1 MTPGP
6 KEQPQS
12 VPSPFNQTTEP
23 VRLLIADD
31 HHLFNE
37 GIKQMLASEC
47 GLLVVGQVFT
57 GIDVV
62 ETVQA
67 TSPHLLLLDVNF
79 PGADGFEIAAT
90 VKKNSPAVKL
100 VFLTMYSDALMVQK
114 AKELGANGYL
124 LKTATKQ
131 ELIACIQS
139 VMRGEESFFTPSVNG
154 KEPADS
160 YAAKYKLTAR
170 EVEIIRLVCRGL
182 SSQQIAD
189 AIFLSVYTVETH
201 RRNINL
207 KLGVKNPAELIRKA
221 QEIGL

>member
-12 VPSPFNQTTEP
+12 VPSPLNQTPEP
-23 VRLLIADD
+23 IRLLIADD

-37 GIKQMLASEC
+37 GIKQMLSTEPW
-47 GLLVVGQVFT
+47 LLVVGQVFA
-57 GIDVV
+57 GNEVV
-62 ETVQA
+62 ENVQA
-67 TSPHLLLLDVNF
+67 ASPHLLLLDVNF

-90 VKKNSPAVKL
+90 VKKNNPLLKL
-100 VFLTMYSDALMVQK
+100 IFLTMYSDALMVQK
-114 AKELGANGYL
+114 AKDMGANGYL
-124 LKTATKQ
+124 LKTSTKH
-131 ELIACIQS
+131 ELIACIQA
-139 VMRGEESFFTPSVNG
+139 VMRGETSFFTPSA
-154 KEPADS
+154 KEPVDS
-160 YAAKYKLTAR
+160 YAAKYKLTPR

-189 AIFLSVYTVETH
+189 TIFLSVYTVETH

>member
-1 MTPGP
+1 MTLGP

-12 VPSPFNQTTEP
+12 VSSPSLQTPEP

-37 GIKQMLASEC
+37 GIKQMLSTEPW
-47 GLLVVGQVFT
+47 LLVVGQVFA
-57 GIDVV
+57 GSDVMPA
-62 ETVQA
+62 VQA

-79 PGADGFEIAAT
+79 PGIDGFDIAAD
-90 VKKNSPAVKL
+90 VKKKMPSLKL

-114 AKELGANGYL
+114 AKDLGANGYL
-124 LKTATKQ
+124 LKTATQQ
-131 ELIACIQS
+131 ELLHCIRT
-139 VMRGEESFFTPSVNG
+139 VMCGETSFFTLAKAG
-154 KEPADS
+154 KEPSDA
-160 YAAKYKLTAR
+160 YAAKYKLTSR
-170 EVEIIRLVCRGL
+170 EIEIIRLVCRGL

-189 AIFLSVYTVETH
+189 TVFLSVYTVETH